1 MSRPPRSHEQPH
13 EHESC
18 EVLSCTAVPT
28 REEILAEL
36 AEIRRMERPGR
47 WRKAERLVREDRDRP

>member
-1 MSRPPRSHEQPH
+1 M
-13 EHESC
+13 
-18 EVLSCTAVPT
+18 AAPT

-47 WRKAERLVREDRDRP
+47 WPKTEDLIREDRDRR